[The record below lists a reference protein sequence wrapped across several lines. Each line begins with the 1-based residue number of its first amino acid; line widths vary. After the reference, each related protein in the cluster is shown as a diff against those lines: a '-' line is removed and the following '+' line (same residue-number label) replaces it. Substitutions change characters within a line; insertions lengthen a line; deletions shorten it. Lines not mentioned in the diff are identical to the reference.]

1 MNFSKKISDLE
12 KNHLLRSRRVANS
25 AQGTQM
31 RIDNQDVINF
41 CSNDYLSLAS
51 HPIIKEALIKGVE
64 KYGAGSGAS
73 HLVSGHSESHK
84 LLEEALAEFTGQES
98 ALIFSSGYSANLGIF
113 SALRDEIKWVIQ
125 DKLNHASLIDGNRL
139 IGLPI
144 QRYLHNNLESL
155 EKKLIKQT
163 GPGLI
168 VTDNV
173 FSMDGDRANIS
184 GIVKI
189 INKKNAIL
197 MQDDAHGFGIFD
209 PIIPQNSI
217 YMATLG
223 KAAGL
228 MGAFVSGNKDFIEF
242 LIQKSRPYTYT
253 TALPP
258 SICHAALES
267 LTLIKNGEQKEKLI
281 TNIKHFKNMAFQ
293 LGLNFEDSNSAIQPL
308 IVGSS
313 SKALII
319 SNRLFKEGF
328 FVSAIR
334 PPTVS
339 PNTARLRFTLS
350 ANHKKEQI
358 DALLEKVKNVMA

>member
-25 AQGTQM
+25 AHGTQM

-64 KYGAGSGAS
+64 KYGVGSGAS

-113 SALRDEIKWVIQ
+113 SALRDEIKWAIQ

-155 EKKLIKQT
+155 DKKIKNQT

-281 TNIKHFKNMAFQ
+281 TNIKHFRNMAFQ

-334 PPTVS
+334 PPTVP
-339 PNTARLRFTLS
+339 PNTARLRFTVS
-350 ANHKKEQI
+350 ANHKIDQI